1 MGMKKMK
8 IGIDEMA
15 FATTDQYIDLREL
28 AKRRGDEPDKYTIGI
43 GQDRQA
49 VVPPTQDIVTLG
61 AAAAKKLLN
70 PTNVNNISTIIVAT
84 ESGIDNSKASAIYIK
99 HLLGLNDFV
108 RTVELKEACYSGTAA
123 IQFARGLVALNP
135 QETVLVIAADIARY
149 GLNTPGEVT
158 QGAGAVAM
166 LIGANPHVLAIEPTA
181 VSYSKDIMDFW
192 RPLYATEAMV
202 DGKYSTNVYI
212 DFFLQTF
219 TRYQQLT
226 GRKLEDFA
234 GLAFHLPFTK
244 MGKKALEALL
254 GQRTDPTAQRMREQL
269 TAEQAYCRQ
278 VGNLYTGSL
287 YLGLMSLLQNGQAQ
301 AGDRLGLF
309 SYGSGA
315 EGEFYSGIVQDGF
328 ATHLNDV
335 QTDLAARH
343 QVSIDEYERLF
354 NAQLGMNS
362 ADQQFDLA
370 ADQLP
375 FVLVGQRDHQ
385 RIYQRNQ

>member
-1 MGMKKMK
+1 MK
-8 IGIDEMA
+8 IGIDKMA
-15 FATTDQYIDLREL
+15 FATTDQYIDLTEL
-28 AKRRGDEPDKYTIGI
+28 AAKRGVDPNKYTIGI

-61 AAAAKKLLN
+61 ARAAQKLLT
-70 PTNVNNISTIIVAT
+70 PDLERRLSTVIVAT

-99 HLLGLNDFV
+99 HLLGLDDYV

-166 LIGANPHVLAIEPTA
+166 LVSADPHVLAIEPTS
-181 VSYSKDIMDFW
+181 VSYSRDVMDFW
-192 RPLYATEAMV
+192 RPLYATEALV

-212 DFFLQTF
+212 DFFKNTL
-219 TRYQQLT
+219 TRYQQRT
-226 GRKLEDFA
+226 GRELADFA
-234 GLAFHLPFTK
+234 GIAFHLPFTK
-244 MGKKALEALL
+244 MGKKALEAVL
-254 GQRTDPTAQRMREQL
+254 QDRTDAVANRLRDQL
-269 TAEQAYCRQ
+269 TASQVYCRQ

-287 YLGLMSLLQNGQAQ
+287 YLGLMSLLQNGTVA

-315 EGEFYSGIVQDGF
+315 EGEFYSGIVQPGF
-328 ATHLNDV
+328 TTALSDV
-335 QTDLAARH
+335 AHDLTGRQ
-343 QVSIDEYERLF
+343 QVSVAEYERLF
-354 NAQLGMNS
+354 NGQLGMRTEDIQLDTQ
-362 ADQQFDLA
+362 ADKS
-370 ADQLP
+370 P
-375 FVLVGQRDHQ
+375 FVLAGQKNHQ
-385 RIYQRNQ
+385 RIYQRR